1 MKNKIAIMA
10 WAVML
15 SASVFA
21 DVYYNSKTFD
31 SSATTSEKVYIGHES
46 GE

>member
-1 MKNKIAIMA
+1 MKEKKIAIMA

-21 DVYYNSKTFD
+21 DVYYNNKTFSLVVSD
-31 SSATTSEKVYIGHES
+31 ELNVLLL
-46 GE
+46 